1 MLKITVRRDK
11 DGKIVTYSAAG
22 HCNYNEPGKDIVC
35 SATSALL
42 QTAVLGVYKER
53 VDAKACIKRG
63 GLKIDLP
70 DDMKLKEKAKFQ
82 IIFEAI
88 FLGLKEIE
96 KQYPANVSITEV
108 FEKEVEEE
116 KVEIKE

>member
-1 MLKITVRRDK
+1 MLKIIVRRDRE
-11 DGKIVTYSAAG
+11 GKIISYAAAG

-42 QTAVLGVYKER
+42 QTAVLGVYSER
-53 VDAKACIKRG
+53 IDAKACVKRG
-63 GLKIDLP
+63 GLKINLP
-70 DDMKLKEKAKFQ
+70 EDIKPKEKHKFQ

-96 KQYPANVSITEV
+96 KQYPANVSINEI
-108 FEKEVEEE
+108 FEKETEEE
-116 KVEIKE
+116 KVEVKE